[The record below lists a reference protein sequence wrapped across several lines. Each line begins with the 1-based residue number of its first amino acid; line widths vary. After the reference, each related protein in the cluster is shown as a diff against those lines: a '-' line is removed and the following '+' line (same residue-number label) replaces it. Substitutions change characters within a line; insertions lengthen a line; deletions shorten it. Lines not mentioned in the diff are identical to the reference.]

1 MYKANT
7 DELEEILG
15 RTHPEDIE
23 SFYQNHAEELLQGER
38 PFMHYMNERFREKGL
53 QKQDVLLK
61 ADIPQGYGYKLLTE
75 EKVTRQRD
83 VILRICYAA
92 MFTIQETQQA
102 LEIYRMEKLYARE
115 KRDALIM
122 ACFNERP
129 GSIIDLNEM
138 LIRNKMQPL
147 RSSGVQE

>member
-1 MYKANT
+1 M
-7 DELEEILG
+7 
-15 RTHPEDIE
+15 R
-23 SFYQNHAEELLQGER
+23 
-38 PFMHYMNERFREKGL
+38 
-53 QKQDVLLK
+53 
-61 ADIPQGYGYKLLTE
+61 GYKLLTE